1 MNRLLMA
8 GTAIAGLFA
17 CGTATAQSLTNTP
30 ALLNGP
36 VAYAAGESETP
47 SVYPDLDP
55 ARLVDLGGA
64 GHFVIL
70 TETGITDVPASDV
83 TGNVGV
89 SPITGAA
96 DHLTCPEVHGKIYS
110 VDNAGPPPCN
120 IKAPNKLT
128 NAVHDM
134 ETAYTDAA
142 GRPARHINIGG
153 GDIGG
158 LTLRPGVYRWDT
170 DVRVPTDARLKGGSH
185 DVWIF
190 QVSKSLIVAAG
201 KHIQLRGH
209 AQSQK
214 VFWQIAGHV
223 SLGANSHIE
232 GIILCKTAIDMKTGA
247 SINGRLLAQTAA
259 TLEMNSVTAP

>member
-1 MNRLLMA
+1 VKAIFATIGLL
-8 GTAIAGLFA
+8 GL
-17 CGTATAQSLTNTP
+17 
-30 ALLNGP
+30 LLGAP
-36 VAYAAGESETP
+36 FAYAQDNDIAP
-47 SVYPDLDP
+47 VYPDLDP
-55 ARLVDLGGA
+55 ARPVDLGGA

-89 SPITGAA
+89 SPITGGA
-96 DHLTCPEVHGKIYS
+96 DHLTCREVHGKIYS
-110 VDNAGPPPCN
+110 VDDAGPAPCS
-120 IKAPNKLT
+120 IKAPKKLT
-128 NAVHDM
+128 NAVRDM

-142 GRPARHINIGG
+142 GRPAKHINVGG

-158 LTLRPGVYRWDT
+158 LTLEPGVYRWDT

-185 DVWIF
+185 GVWIF
-190 QVSKSLIVAAG
+190 QVSKSLIVAVG
-201 KHIQLRGH
+201 KHIRLRGH
-209 AQSQK
+209 AQSQRI
-214 VFWQIAGHV
+214 FWQIAGHV

-232 GIILCKTAIDMKTGA
+232 GIILCKTAIEMKTGA

>member
-1 MNRLLMA
+1 MSRLLIA

-17 CGTATAQSLTNTP
+17 CSAAMTQSLTNTP

-64 GHFVIL
+64 GYFVIL
-70 TETGITDVPASDV
+70 TKTGITDVPASDV

-89 SPITGAA
+89 SPITGTA
-96 DHLTCPEVHGKIYS
+96 DHLTCREVHGKIYS
-110 VDNAGPPPCN
+110 VDNARPPPCS
-120 IKAPNKLT
+120 IKAPKKLT
-128 NAVHDM
+128 NAVRDM

-142 GRPARHINIGG
+142 GRPAKHINIGG

-158 LTLRPGVYRWDT
+158 LTLKPGVYRWDT

-259 TLEMNSVTAP
+259 TLEMNGVTAP

>member
-1 MNRLLMA
+1 VKAIFATIGLL
-8 GTAIAGLFA
+8 GL
-17 CGTATAQSLTNTP
+17 
-30 ALLNGP
+30 LLGAP
-36 VAYAAGESETP
+36 FAYAQDNDIA

-55 ARLVDLGGA
+55 ARPVDLGGA

-70 TETGITDVPASDV
+70 TKTGITDVPASDV

-89 SPITGAA
+89 SPITGTA
-96 DHLTCPEVHGKIYS
+96 DHLTCREVHGKIYS
-110 VDNAGPPPCN
+110 VDNAGPPPCS
-120 IKAPNKLT
+120 IKAPKKLT
-128 NAVHDM
+128 NAVRDM

-142 GRPARHINIGG
+142 GRPAKHINIGG

-158 LTLRPGVYRWDT
+158 LTLKPGVYRWDT

-259 TLEMNSVTAP
+259 TLEMNRVTAP

>member
-1 MNRLLMA
+1 MNRLFIA
-8 GTAIAGLFA
+8 GTAIAALFN
-17 CGTATAQSLTNTP
+17 CGIAIAQSLTDTP
-30 ALLNGP
+30 ALLSGP
-36 VAYAAGESETP
+36 VAYVAGESETP
-47 SVYPDLDP
+47 SVSPASDP
-55 ARLVDLGGA
+55 AAPVDLGGA
-64 GHFVIL
+64 GYFVIL
-70 TETGITDVPASDV
+70 TKTGITDVPASDV

-96 DHLTCPEVHGKIYS
+96 DHLTCPEVHGRIYS
-110 VDNAGPPPCN
+110 VDDAGPPPCS
-120 IKAPNKLT
+120 IKAPKKLT
-128 NAVHDM
+128 NAVRDM

-142 GRPARHINIGG
+142 GRPAKHINVGG

-158 LTLRPGVYRWDT
+158 LTLKPGVYRWDT

-190 QVSKSLIVAAG
+190 QVSKSLVVAAG

-232 GIILCKTAIDMKTGA
+232 GIILCKTAIEMKTGA

-259 TLEMNSVTAP
+259 TLEMNGVTAP